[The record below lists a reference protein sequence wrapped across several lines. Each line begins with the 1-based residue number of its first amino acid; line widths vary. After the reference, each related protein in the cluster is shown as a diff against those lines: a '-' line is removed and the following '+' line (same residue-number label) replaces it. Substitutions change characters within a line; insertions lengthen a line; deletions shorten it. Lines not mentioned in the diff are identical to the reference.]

1 MPTQTESIQAPRPH
15 AAPVLIGWLI
25 LCFAVEGVAV
35 VFSVHSIPTPYDWLL
50 PLAWTAIYGLMAI
63 GAWLVWKTRPS
74 TCRRTGLRLFLVQLW
89 FSVLWAWIFFDR
101 NQLGV
106 AFVDTLVL
114 WISIALTMTSFRKVS
129 TAAAWLLVPHLAWAT
144 FAGYLTLVLW
154 RRW

>member
-15 AAPVLIGWLI
+15 ATQVLIGWLF
-25 LCFAVEGVAV
+25 LCFAVEAVAI
-35 VFSVHSIPTPYDWLL
+35 VFSVHSIPAPYDWLL
-50 PLAWTAIYGLMAI
+50 PVAWTAMYGLLAI

-106 AFVDTLVL
+106 AFVDTAIL
-114 WISIALTMTSFRKVS
+114 WISIALTITSFRKVS

-144 FAGYLTLVLW
+144 IAGYLNLVLW
-154 RRW
+154 RPW